1 MVAAEA
7 CGHGRVAGISTR
19 KESEPPSATC
29 VAIKGHADDSA
40 VRALVLGGRGF
51 IGRALCARLR
61 ADGWMVW
68 VRDLPEHDLARGN
81 CWWDTIET
89 GWDVVYLLAATL
101 GVDTVTSDPARVL
114 RTNLRI
120 VQNVLDWL
128 PNRGETLVFASTSEV
143 YAASVAR
150 GLAPVPTP
158 EGVELLADPVSPR
171 GAYALSKIVGESMVR
186 HGHGR
191 SVIVRFHNVYGPG
204 QSRGFV
210 IPELIHGAP
219 VHNPSATRAFCYI
232 DDAVEG
238 TILAAQHPGEVFN
251 VGNDEEVRIGDLAH
265 MIQGDTISLVV
276 SGARQGDPLRRC
288 PDLTKLRALGY
299 APKVSLVAGLARTR
313 AWWRTRG

>member
-1 MVAAEA
+1 MDILDREDDLTEPIEYVSW
-7 CGHGRVAGISTR
+7 GHDHHV
-19 KESEPPSATC
+19 
-29 VAIKGHADDSA
+29 H
-40 VRALVLGGRGF
+40 
-51 IGRALCARLR
+51 
-61 ADGWMVW
+61 
-68 VRDLPEHDLARGN
+68 
-81 CWWDTIET
+81 
-89 GWDVVYLLAATL
+89 DVVYLLAATL
-101 GVDTVTSDPARVL
+101 GVDTVESDPGAVL
-114 RTNLRI
+114 RTNIRI

-128 PNRGETLVFASTSEV
+128 PNKGETLVFASSSEV
-143 YAASVAR
+143 YAASVAA
-150 GLAPVPTP
+150 GLADVPTREDVP
-158 EGVELLADPVSPR
+158 LLADPVSPR
-171 GAYALSKIVGESMVR
+171 GAYALSKIVGESLVR

-191 SVIVRFHNVYGPG
+191 AVTVRYHNIYGPG
-204 QSRGFV
+204 QGRGFV

-299 APKVSLVAGLARTR
+299 APKVSLAEGLARTR
-313 AWWRTRG
+313 AWWRARG